1 MGYPTKTIFFPG
13 CLWYLANSI
22 SVCYFSPLPLSYPP
36 LSPHPEGLAQGRLGW
51 FLQLWDEL
59 PEYLD
64 LVLRSVLWHVTDL
77 ADCPGAGTEE
87 V

>member
-13 CLWYLANSI
+13 CLWYLANSM

-36 LSPHPEGLAQGRLGW
+36 LSPAPEGLARKDALGGSSSCGMSC
-51 FLQLWDEL
+51 QNI
-59 PEYLD
+59 
-64 LVLRSVLWHVTDL
+64 LVLGSVLWHVTDL

-87 V
+87 A